1 MNAAAHDGGCAGR
14 RACRRA
20 CEDAAKVARK
30 VKNIEERDER
40 LGYEYRLNLA
50 DPAIF
55 SKIGADRSIGQIF
68 REGGVKWQEAWNAK
82 GSRVNG
88 AQEVIRLL
96 AEDKLKVF
104 STCKHWLR
112 TIPSIPPS
120 DDNPEDVDTD
130 AEDHAWDTTR
140 YGVMR
145 RRRNPD
151 EQISATSDDS
161 TYKHEDGTYQLEV

>member
-1 MNAAAHDGGCAGR
+1 
-14 RACRRA
+14 
-20 CEDAAKVARK
+20 
-30 VKNIEERDER
+30 
-40 LGYEYRLNLA
+40 
-50 DPAIF
+50 
-55 SKIGADRSIGQIF
+55 
-68 REGGVKWQEAWNAK
+68 
-82 GSRVNG
+82 
-88 AQEVIRLL
+88 VIRLL

-130 AEDHAWDTTR
+130 VEDHAWDTTR